1 MYLRPDGHRPDRSRA
16 YTLFGLLCGIVWAW
30 LCAELLLRL

>member
-1 MYLRPDGHRPDRSRA
+1 MTLRPNECPPDRSRV